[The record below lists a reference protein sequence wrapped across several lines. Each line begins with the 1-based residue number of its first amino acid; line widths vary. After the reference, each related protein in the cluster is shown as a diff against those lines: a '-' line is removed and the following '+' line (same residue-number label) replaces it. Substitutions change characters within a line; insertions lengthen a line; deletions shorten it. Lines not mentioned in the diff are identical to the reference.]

1 MRKTLILKNAV
12 SVLAMLVLGSL
23 ALLFMGYGLLF
34 KSLEF
39 IKVYFDLLFWISA
52 SAITLLTVLGVVC
65 WVIKKQ
71 TPYRIILCSLVLLD
85 IVAAVFYFL
94 CATGLITKITSV
106 DLLREYIASSGS
118 MASIIY
124 IIFCFLQVV
133 LLPVPGS
140 IAVAVG
146 VAMFGPLKCAIYA
159 FIGIILGS
167 FAAFIIGRLVG
178 YKAVCWMVGKDTL
191 DKWLEKIKGKDYLI
205 LSLMFLLPAFPDDVL
220 CFVAGLSSMTTKYF
234 IIMIIVTRLISV
246 ASTSFSFELIP
257 FNTWWGLMIWGIILT
272 LIILSFYLVLKHSDK
287 IDGYIKNKLK
297 LYK

>member
-12 SVLAMLVLGSL
+12 SVLAMLVLGSV

-52 SAITLLTVLGVVC
+52 SAITLLTILGVVC

-71 TPYRIILCSLVLLD
+71 TAYRIILCTLVLLD

-272 LIILSFYLVLKHSDK
+272 AIILSFYLVLKHSDK
-287 IDGYIKNKLK
+287 IDGYIKSKLK

>member
-1 MRKTLILKNAV
+1 MRKTLIFKNAV
-12 SVLAMLVLGSL
+12 SVLAMLVLGSV

-39 IKVYFDLLFWISA
+39 IKVYFDLLFWIST

-65 WVIKKQ
+65 WAIKKQ
-71 TPYRIILCSLVLLD
+71 TPYRIILCTLVLLD

-272 LIILSFYLVLKHSDK
+272 SIILSFYLVLKHSDK
-287 IDGYIKNKLK
+287 IDGYIKSKLK

>member
-1 MRKTLILKNAV
+1 
-12 SVLAMLVLGSL
+12 MLVLGSV

-52 SAITLLTVLGVVC
+52 SAITFLTVLGVVC
-65 WVIKKQ
+65 WAIKKQ
-71 TPYRIILCSLVLLD
+71 TPYRIILCTLVLLD

-234 IIMIIVTRLISV
+234 IIMIIITRLISV

-257 FNTWWGLMIWGIILT
+257 FNTWWGLMIWGIILIS
-272 LIILSFYLVLKHSDK
+272 IILSFYLVLKHSDK
-287 IDGYIKNKLK
+287 IDGYIKSKLK

>member
-1 MRKTLILKNAV
+1 
-12 SVLAMLVLGSL
+12 MLVLGSV

-52 SAITLLTVLGVVC
+52 SAITLLTILGVVC

-71 TPYRIILCSLVLLD
+71 TPYRIILCTLVLLD

-272 LIILSFYLVLKHSDK
+272 SIILSFYLVLKHSDK
-287 IDGYIKNKLK
+287 IDGYIKSKLK

>member
-12 SVLAMLVLGSL
+12 SVLAMLVLGSV

-65 WVIKKQ
+65 WAIKKQ
-71 TPYRIILCSLVLLD
+71 TPYRIILCTLVLLD

-272 LIILSFYLVLKHSDK
+272 SIILSFYLVLKHSDK
-287 IDGYIKNKLK
+287 IDGYIKSKLK